1 MAARGGGL
9 MLSASTSVDLVLFEA
24 IARTHFTEGRGNPNL
39 LVGNRQITF
48 YGESLDASLV
58 LHAGA
63 RLDDGSARHLLQA
76 FLPQSHSGICCFDL
90 SPKFT
95 EGRRNSV
102 YLDPRAEG
110 YTCIGLKPV
119 FQQFLGFLLWVHHL
133 SLLDAWTPA
142 QPSGSFRFSC
152 VCA

>member
-76 FLPQSHSGICCFDL
+76 FLPQSHSGICASTSVRSL
-90 SPKFT
+90 RRAAGIQFT
-95 EGRRNSV
+95 STPGRRAILAS
-102 YLDPRAEG
+102 A
-110 YTCIGLKPV
+110 
-119 FQQFLGFLLWVHHL
+119 
-133 SLLDAWTPA
+133 
-142 QPSGSFRFSC
+142 
-152 VCA
+152 